1 MSDPYR
7 HMSNQDLES
16 HGREWADL
24 PMFPAESIPNPEGY
38 PGCLGLRFGPAHL
51 SRKLAGIDCQHT

>member
-1 MSDPYR
+1 
-7 HMSNQDLES
+7 MSNQDLES